1 MSSRQ
6 RRALC
11 LAVIL
16 SAAKNLLFA
25 PALRLLPL
33 PRFPLSSRQRAHL
46 SPTRDLSRLLPRLCL
61 RFRCHPE
68 RREGSA
74 SNALAVAPRV
84 ASVPVVIPTEGAPQP
99 DEGSLPPFAPP
110 LEFFQRVWGELLRE
124 KTPNPNK
131 NPIANAATNQTP
143 VATGWLLISGPNSNP
158 RCACGGSDA
167 FTDSG
172 TRRAASQTNAKKYT
186 GDDTATAA
194 IPQQT
199 P

>member
-1 MSSRQ
+1 MVSDSPLLRFSLSSRPAQ
-6 RRALC
+6 KKRRALC
-11 LAVIL
+11 A
-16 SAAKNLLFA
+16 
-25 PALRLLPL
+25 
-33 PRFPLSSRQRAHL
+33 
-46 SPTRDLSRLLPRLCL
+46 
-61 RFRCHPE
+61 
-68 RREGSA
+68 
-74 SNALAVAPRV
+74 
-84 ASVPVVIPTEGAPQP
+84 

-167 FTDSG
+167 FTDSDA
-172 TRRAASQTNAKKYT
+172 RRAASQTNTAIHT
-186 GDDTATAA
+186 GSDAATAA

-199 P
+199 PRKILAGM